1 MKEERALEIL
11 INAQQKAVDDKDYEM
26 LYALDTAIKKMTF
39 QNCSHPSRDEIE
51 SAIYILDPMIKQ
63 ERNITF
69 YGNDITGGVKT
80 AVSILK
86 MVYSNYSR
94 LFQ

>member
-11 INAQQKAVDDKDYEM
+11 INAQQKAADNKDYEM
-26 LYALDTAIKKMTF
+26 LYALDAAIKKMTS
-39 QNCSHPSRDEIE
+39 QSCSHPSRDEIE
-51 SAIYILDPMIKQ
+51 SAIYTLDPMIKL

-69 YGNDITGGVKT
+69 HGNDITKEVKT
-80 AVSILK
+80 AVSVLK
-86 MVYSNYSR
+86 MAYSNYSR